1 MARKTRQRRYRRR
14 TQRGGEKPEI
24 VRKGLVANAKAA
36 LNGTDIR
43 LDKIYTDAYYY
54 AFNKFVLKVTDKEA
68 ISAEI
73 KERFPVKP
81 NSDTDVAIRQGVDMA
96 ELEYIRLSQ
105 TPEPDLSS

>member
-1 MARKTRQRRYRRR
+1 MTRKTRQRRYRRR
-14 TQRGGEKPEI
+14 TQRGGEKPENI
-24 VRKGLVANAKAA
+24 VKKGLVANAKAA
-36 LNGTDIR
+36 LNGTDTR

-81 NSDTDVAIRQGVDMA
+81 NSDTYVAI
-96 ELEYIRLSQ
+96 
-105 TPEPDLSS
+105 